1 MSNLAVLTEGIF
13 NEWTL
18 GNIGVHHR
26 KEVDMT
32 ESRAKRSVVP
42 LAKKRVMRSN
52 DMTAGIPKGMAS
64 QEKQTKTTT
73 KEGDPTMEATAGFT
87 GFDAK
92 NVSENVLN
100 VSENVLKMIK
110 YSLDTTFDSLTKI
123 QEFNDKIV
131 KDMNKQIQA
140 NAEKIVSEWS
150 ESSKKGWD
158 EYRKVVEKGFK
169 QAEELVQ
176 PAN

>member
-1 MSNLAVLTEGIF
+1 
-13 NEWTL
+13 
-18 GNIGVHHR
+18 
-26 KEVDMT
+26 
-32 ESRAKRSVVP
+32 
-42 LAKKRVMRSN
+42 
-52 DMTAGIPKGMAS
+52 
-64 QEKQTKTTT
+64 
-73 KEGDPTMEATAGFT
+73 MEATAGFT

-92 NVSENVLN
+92 NVSENVFN

-150 ESSKKGWD
+150 ESSKKGWG

>member
-1 MSNLAVLTEGIF
+1 
-13 NEWTL
+13 
-18 GNIGVHHR
+18 
-26 KEVDMT
+26 
-32 ESRAKRSVVP
+32 
-42 LAKKRVMRSN
+42 
-52 DMTAGIPKGMAS
+52 
-64 QEKQTKTTT
+64 
-73 KEGDPTMEATAGFT
+73 MEATAGFK

-150 ESSKKGWD
+150 ESSKKGWG

>member
-1 MSNLAVLTEGIF
+1 
-13 NEWTL
+13 
-18 GNIGVHHR
+18 
-26 KEVDMT
+26 MT
-32 ESRAKRSVVP
+32 QSRVKRSVVP

-52 DMTAGIPKGMAS
+52 EMTAEIPKGMTS
-64 QEKQTKTTT
+64 HEKQSKTTT
-73 KEGDPTMEATAGFT
+73 KEGDPTMEATAAGFK